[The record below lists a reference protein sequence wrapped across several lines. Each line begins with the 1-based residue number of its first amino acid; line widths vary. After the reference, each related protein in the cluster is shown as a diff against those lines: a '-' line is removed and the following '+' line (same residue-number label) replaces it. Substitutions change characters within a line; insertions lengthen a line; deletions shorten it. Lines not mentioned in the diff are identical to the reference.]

1 MRPWPD
7 FEEKLDVFAAAAEYA
22 AREYG
27 LTPVLYAMEPQRD
40 AAACRQVA
48 ERLSVPHLCLNAGT
62 DGAEVLALIR
72 RMALVISMRLH
83 TLIFAAGQGVP
94 MIGIV
99 YDPKVSG
106 FLDYLGQERYVSLSE
121 LEAGALRRMI
131 DEALAENGRYAA
143 RIRQLR
149 ELAGENEA
157 LARRLLK

>member
-1 MRPWPD
+1 M
-7 FEEKLDVFAAAAEYA
+7 
-22 AREYG
+22 
-27 LTPVLYAMEPQRD
+27 
-40 AAACRQVA
+40 
-48 ERLSVPHLCLNAGT
+48 
-62 DGAEVLALIR
+62 LALIR

-131 DEALAENGRYAA
+131 DEALAENGRYAE